1 MSPASLV
8 LNFHKLA
15 RVALKVIVGAL
26 ERDARTR
33 DTSVEFVDHRASL
46 TDAIAREL
54 ERSQTVVVAWSFYSP
69 QFTGIARDLA
79 RIKRQFPDSPRP
91 AHRLKEGIDYT

>member
-1 MSPASLV
+1 MSPVSLV

-26 ERDARTR
+26 ESDPRTR
-33 DTSVEFVDHRASL
+33 AIPVFADHRSSL

-54 ERSQTVVVAWSFYSP
+54 KR
-69 QFTGIARDLA
+69 GLA
-79 RIKRQFPDSPRP
+79 RRDPFAR
-91 AHRLKEGIDYT
+91 G